1 VVTGTPAAEQE
12 IVLGMKVAGRLAGRR
27 SVSQINR
34 LDRQRQVTLQA
45 SVAPGYGLA
54 DRSQALVQAAQELNM
69 PAGYSTLVT
78 GRGRELERTFT
89 EFLIAFAFSVVFMY
103 MILASLYESISHPFT
118 ILLALPLA
126 APFALFSLW
135 ATGQSLN
142 LYPALGMLVLL
153 GVVKKNAIL
162 QIDHM
167 NALRAAGYPKLE
179 AILMTTL
186 ALVGGMLP
194 LALGTG
200 PGAEGCRAA
209 AVAVIG
215 GQSLSLLLDVAD
227 DPRRLFADRRAHR
240 LAPLNVKGLL
250 SPIRFT

>member
-1 VVTGTPAAEQE
+1 
-12 IVLGMKVAGRLAGRR
+12 M
-27 SVSQINR
+27 SQINR

-78 GRGRELERTFT
+78 GRGRELEHTFT

-167 NALRAAGYPKLE
+167 NALRAASYPKLV
-179 AILMTTL
+179 AILIDHAGSCWRHASACPRHGTRRRR
-186 ALVGGMLP
+186 VPCSGGRRHRRP
-194 LALGTG
+194 EPFAA
-200 PGAEGCRAA
+200 PGRC
-209 AVAVIG
+209 
-215 GQSLSLLLDVAD
+215 
-227 DPRRLFADRRAHR
+227 
-240 LAPLNVKGLL
+240 
-250 SPIRFT
+250 

>member
-1 VVTGTPAAEQE
+1 
-12 IVLGMKVAGRLAGRR
+12 
-27 SVSQINR
+27 
-34 LDRQRQVTLQA
+34 
-45 SVAPGYGLA
+45 
-54 DRSQALVQAAQELNM
+54 M

-78 GRGRELERTFT
+78 GRGRELEHTFT

-179 AILMTTL
+179 AILMGNRDRLRPILMTTL

-200 PGAEGCRAA
+200 PGAEECRAA

>member
-1 VVTGTPAAEQE
+1 
-12 IVLGMKVAGRLAGRR
+12 
-27 SVSQINR
+27 
-34 LDRQRQVTLQA
+34 
-45 SVAPGYGLA
+45 
-54 DRSQALVQAAQELNM
+54 
-69 PAGYSTLVT
+69 
-78 GRGRELERTFT
+78 
-89 EFLIAFAFSVVFMY
+89 

-200 PGAEGCRAA
+200 PGGEGCRAV

-227 DPRRLFADRRAHR
+227 DPRRLFADRRPHR
-240 LAPLNVKGLL
+240 LSKPAASPAPFQRGLVARAKARDYKSSRHFSQDVVAGF
-250 SPIRFT
+250 SPRSVLC